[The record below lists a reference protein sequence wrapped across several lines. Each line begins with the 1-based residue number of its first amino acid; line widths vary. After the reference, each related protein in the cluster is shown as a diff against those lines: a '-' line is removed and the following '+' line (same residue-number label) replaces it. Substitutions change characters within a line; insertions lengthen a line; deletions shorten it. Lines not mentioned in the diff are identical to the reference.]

1 MWFVKSQSKEF
12 AHKQKAKCLWNSFP
26 AKWSRIIILEKYHYW
41 RINANLLRFRIE
53 PLVFSLK
60 DRRKAG
66 YVSSIDICCFG
77 AGRLNYDL
85 AWGRIETS
93 GAIQLTLSNLGL
105 GRNYQTRAVLFSCMF
120 VGFVKLWH
128 CSRLPDCW
136 AIWAVDKGSPFMECV
151 GSIWALP
158 K

>member
-53 PLVFSLK
+53 PLVFSQKEGWVHVL
-60 DRRKAG
+60 DRYLLFWCR
-66 YVSSIDICCFG
+66 SPE
-77 AGRLNYDL
+77 L
-85 AWGRIETS
+85 W
-93 GAIQLTLSNLGL
+93 LGL
-105 GRNYQTRAVLFSCMF
+105 GENRDKWGHPTHPVQSRPRKKLSNTGCSFLLPVA
-120 VGFVKLWH
+120 GFVKLWH
-128 CSRLPDCW
+128 CSQLPDCW
-136 AIWAVDKGSPFMECV
+136 AIWAVDKESPFMECV
-151 GSIWALP
+151 GSICALP